1 MLRTRLSLTQLE
13 ERETPS
19 DLAPPLGPDGAP
31 LTPPT
36 TGPAQSP
43 PTPPGPQDP
52 HGP

>member
-36 TGPAQSP
+36 STTPAQT
-43 PTPPGPQDP
+43 TPPGPQDP
-52 HGP
+52 HGSH